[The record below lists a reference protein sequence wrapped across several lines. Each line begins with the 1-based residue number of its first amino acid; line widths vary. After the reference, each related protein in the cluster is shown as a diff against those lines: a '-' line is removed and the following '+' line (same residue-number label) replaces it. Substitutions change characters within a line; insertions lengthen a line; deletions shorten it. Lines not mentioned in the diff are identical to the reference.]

1 MDEYNKSLADA
12 AEKFKMPPVPIMP
25 IYPLSLGKR
34 KMAKQVR
41 RDKDF
46 FAFLNHFEGQT
57 GLRPNIESGHNEK
70 VAPAG
75 YTSSEFFN
83 MVHTPVKNWQAIPK
97 AREAVNAE
105 MKKLQDK
112 RAWLLDKVR
121 EYDKVRTEA
130 IRNKKKVHFGDLMRL
145 CQAQ

>member
-1 MDEYNKSLADA
+1 MSVY
-12 AEKFKMPPVPIMP
+12 PV
-25 IYPLSLGKR
+25 SLGKR

-75 YTSSEFFN
+75 YTTPEYFN
-83 MVHTPVKNWQAIPK
+83 MVHTPVKNLECNTEGPCGRRRRSEETARQKGVALRQSKGVWQGQS
-97 AREAVNAE
+97 RS
-105 MKKLQDK
+105 
-112 RAWLLDKVR
+112 
-121 EYDKVRTEA
+121 
-130 IRNKKKVHFGDLMRL
+130 H
-145 CQAQ
+145 